1 MKIRGAWY
9 IVSRACKGKKA
20 KIRQRGCKK
29 IMWRLVGEGDKIGRR
44 KIGVI
49 ERNDFDNSGYWE
61 KDKFELV
68 AGEIIN
74 GTYKLCKGP

>member
-1 MKIRGAWY
+1 
-9 IVSRACKGKKA
+9 
-20 KIRQRGCKK
+20 
-29 IMWRLVGEGDKIGRR
+29 MWRLVGECDKIGRR

-68 AGEIIN
+68 EGEIIN